1 MIQEITLK
9 NFKSHKN
16 THLNLG
22 SLTLICGQN
31 GVGKSSLIQSLLLLR
46 QTFQKN
52 RLQEVL
58 ELNGDLYDIG
68 TAQDVFYQFAQ
79 EDFIEIHI
87 NFGDSQQFKWNFQF
101 NDIKSD
107 TTFLEQSSFEGDF
120 KNLATQSL
128 FNNQFQY
135 LSASRLAPQESY
147 PKDDYEVERN
157 RQISIEKGQGELVA
171 HFLDHY
177 GKDAVA
183 CEELLHPSE
192 EYKDLGLQTTA
203 WAREISQNV
212 NVSVEKTGASF
223 KIKYSFDVKN
233 GLPTNNFEAKNVGF
247 GLTYTLPIIVAILA
261 AKKDSLILI
270 ENPEAHLHPY
280 GQAKLIEL
288 ICLAAQAGIQ
298 ILLETHSDHI
308 INGVL
313 VQAKKFE
320 MEQKGI
326 DKENISLYYFDREEE
341 NHSSFVHHIEILEG
355 GKIIYPPKG
364 FFDQISKDRSFLMGF

>member
-192 EYKDLGLQTTA
+192 EYKDLGQNTA
-203 WAREISQNV
+203 LMSKMGCQ
-212 NVSVEKTGASF
+212 
-223 KIKYSFDVKN
+223 
-233 GLPTNNFEAKNVGF
+233 
-247 GLTYTLPIIVAILA
+247 PIIL
-261 AKKDSLILI
+261 K
-270 ENPEAHLHPY
+270 
-280 GQAKLIEL
+280 
-288 ICLAAQAGIQ
+288 
-298 ILLETHSDHI
+298 
-308 INGVL
+308 
-313 VQAKKFE
+313 
-320 MEQKGI
+320 
-326 DKENISLYYFDREEE
+326 
-341 NHSSFVHHIEILEG
+341 
-355 GKIIYPPKG
+355 PK
-364 FFDQISKDRSFLMGF
+364 M

>member
-183 CEELLHPSE
+183 YEELLHPSE

-212 NVSVEKTGASF
+212 NVSVEKTGTSF